1 MAPIVSACPRHRLT
15 RDAAGGLLPCV
26 AGLGVQEI
34 ESGLWRWTAPHP
46 EWEPD
51 PTSTT
56 GWIEEV
62 GSVYCEL
69 PGAILLVDPVVPADA
84 GEAARLWSALDRDVE
99 RLGRPV
105 CVVVTVHWHRR
116 GADAMVAR
124 YGAHDGVVPD
134 GARAIALGDPIGET
148 AYVLPQ
154 FRALVVGDVVI
165 GGDAI
170 EGERAGGVRVCPPGW
185 YGSTAAE
192 RAWYGGPG
200 LRGALRRLARE
211 PVERI
216 LTTHGSPLL
225 AGGAAALQA
234 LADGASERRAA

>member
-1 MAPIVSACPRHRLT
+1 MTPGAP
-15 RDAAGGLLPCV
+15 GGLLQSVP
-26 AGLGVQEI
+26 GLEVQEI

-46 EWEPD
+46 DWLANSG
-51 PTSTT
+51 STG
-56 GWIEEV
+56 GWLRDV

-69 PGAILLVDPVVPADA
+69 PGALLLIDPIVPEDA
-84 GEAARLWSALDRDVE
+84 GDAARLWRALDRDVE

-134 GARAIALGDPIGET
+134 GARAIAFGDPIGET

-154 FRALVVGDVVI
+154 FRALVVGDIVI

-170 EGERAGGVRVCPPGW
+170 EGEHADGVRVCPPGW

-200 LRGALRRLARE
+200 LPGALRRLARE
-211 PVERI
+211 PVDRI

-234 LADGASERRAA
+234 LADSASGRRAA

>member
-1 MAPIVSACPRHRLT
+1 M
-15 RDAAGGLLPCV
+15 
-26 AGLGVQEI
+26 QEI

-46 EWEPD
+46 EWDPD
-51 PTSTT
+51 PTPTT

-69 PGAILLVDPVVPADA
+69 PGAILLIDPVVPADA
-84 GEAARLWSALDRDVE
+84 GEAARLWRALDRDVE

-134 GARAIALGDPIGET
+134 GARAIPLGDPIGET
-148 AYVLPQ
+148 AYALPR
-154 FRALVVGDVVI
+154 FRALVLGDVVI

-170 EGERAGGVRVCPPGW
+170 EGEHGARPARLPSRLVRQHRRRARVVRRPR
-185 YGSTAAE
+185 TA
-192 RAWYGGPG
+192 RAP
-200 LRGALRRLARE
+200 RGASRRSPPSACCRRTAR
-211 PVERI
+211 R
-216 LTTHGSPLL
+216 SSR
-225 AGGAAALQA
+225 AAPRRSRRSR
-234 LADGASERRAA
+234 GASGRRAA

>member
-1 MAPIVSACPRHRLT
+1 M
-15 RDAAGGLLPCV
+15 
-26 AGLGVQEI
+26 QEI

-46 EWEPD
+46 EWDPD
-51 PTSTT
+51 PTPTT

-84 GEAARLWSALDRDVE
+84 GDAARLWSALDRDVE

-116 GADAMVAR
+116 GADAVVAR

-148 AYVLPQ
+148 AYALPQ

-170 EGERAGGVRVCPPGW
+170 EGERARAACACARPAG
-185 YGSTAAE
+185 TAAPPPSAPGTAAPAC
-192 RAWYGGPG
+192 RA
-200 LRGALRRLARE
+200 R
-211 PVERI
+211 
-216 LTTHGSPLL
+216 S
-225 AGGAAALQA
+225 
-234 LADGASERRAA
+234 GASRRSRPSASSRRTARRS